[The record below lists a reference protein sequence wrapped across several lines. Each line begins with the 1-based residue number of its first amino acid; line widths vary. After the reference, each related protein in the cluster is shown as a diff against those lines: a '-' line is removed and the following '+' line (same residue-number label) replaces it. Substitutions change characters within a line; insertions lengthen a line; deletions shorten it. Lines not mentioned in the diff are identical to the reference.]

1 MRHHRFKSWIFDLD
15 NTLYPA
21 ECDLFAQID
30 RAMTSYVSTLLGIAR
45 DEALAVQKRYYLEHG
60 TTLAGLMAQHA
71 ADPDAFLE
79 AVHAID
85 YSPIAPDPELRAML
99 LGLEGQRVIFTNGSR
114 GHAARVVAAMGL
126 EGVFDG
132 VFAIEDAELAPK
144 PMPEAFDRLCRR
156 FAIEPST
163 AIFFDDLPRNTA
175 AGKALGFTTVLV
187 RSHKDWSRE
196 PEGARPAGPE
206 DGAGTADLVCDGLK
220 AGLRMLAHETRKGPE
235 DH

>member
-1 MRHHRFKSWIFDLD
+1 MNKRDFQSWIFDLD

-30 RAMTSYVSTLLGIAR
+30 RAMTAYVSRLLGIAR

-79 AVHAID
+79 AVHDID
-85 YSPIAPDPELRAML
+85 YAPVRPDPELRGL
-99 LGLEGQRVIFTNGSR
+99 LADLDGQKLIFTNGSR
-114 GHAARVVAAMGL
+114 QHAARVVAAMEL

-132 VFAIEDAELAPK
+132 VFAIEDAALAPK
-144 PMPEAFDRLCRR
+144 PMPEAFDRLRRR
-156 FAIEPST
+156 FAIDPAT
-163 AIFFDDLPRNTA
+163 AVFFDDLPRNTA

-187 RSHKDWSRE
+187 RSGKDWSRE
-196 PEGARPAGPE
+196 PEGARPAGPG
-206 DGAGTADLVCDGLK
+206 DGPGVADLVCDGLK
-220 AGLRMLAHETRKGPE
+220 AGLRMLGCVAAEA
-235 DH
+235 